1 MPCALQ
7 NLELMF
13 LCLKPSE
20 KPPTA
25 SRLCPIPHNLT
36 LAANS
41 LVNQVIPYSPALLFY
56 HASVSMA
63 TAPYDYR

>member
-13 LCLKPSE
+13 PCLKPSE
-20 KPPTA
+20 KPPPPHA
-25 SRLCPIPHNLT
+25 FVHNLT

-41 LVNQVIPYSPALLFY
+41 LVNQIIPCSPALLFY
-56 HASVSMA
+56 YASVSMA
-63 TAPYDYR
+63 TAPYDYP